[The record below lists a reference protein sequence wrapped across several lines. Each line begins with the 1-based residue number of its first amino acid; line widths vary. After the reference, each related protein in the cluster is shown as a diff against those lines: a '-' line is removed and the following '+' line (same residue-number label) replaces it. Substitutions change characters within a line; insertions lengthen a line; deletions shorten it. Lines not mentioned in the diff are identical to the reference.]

1 LPETENQTRGLHVSR
16 KLAAGVSFGTG
27 RFSRKQQAKK
37 ICNRPKFFSVNSG
50 SFLPGSRIPPHPF
63 PGHRAFAFRTVPS
76 GFSPSVP
83 VAQRSNRRLGFSAIG
98 MGKAGRNVG
107 C

>member
-1 LPETENQTRGLHVSR
+1 
-16 KLAAGVSFGTG
+16 
-27 RFSRKQQAKK
+27 
-37 ICNRPKFFSVNSG
+37 
-50 SFLPGSRIPPHPF
+50 LPGSRIPPHPF

-107 C
+107 CNSSAQLLRWCQLVLFSVRSRVPSGVTSMCGGESRFTE